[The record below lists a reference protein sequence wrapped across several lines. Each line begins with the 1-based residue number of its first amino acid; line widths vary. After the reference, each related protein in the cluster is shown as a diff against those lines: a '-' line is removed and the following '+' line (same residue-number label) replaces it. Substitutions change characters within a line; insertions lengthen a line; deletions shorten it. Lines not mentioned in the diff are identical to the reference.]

1 HHHGQPQRAA
11 ISSEAQ
17 AAYDKANDYGPGR
30 PQEYEDE
37 NAGYHPGVGPGQASN
52 QRHSVHPAY
61 RGEGQNWDPWAGVQ
75 RNDQEGGRAPTYRTN
90 DPHG

>member
-1 HHHGQPQRAA
+1 MAGVRVPSASPYRTETNDEYATGDDSRLDLGAQHHHGQPQRAA

-52 QRHSVHPAY
+52 QRHSVHPA
-61 RGEGQNWDPWAGVQ
+61 
-75 RNDQEGGRAPTYRTN
+75 
-90 DPHG
+90 